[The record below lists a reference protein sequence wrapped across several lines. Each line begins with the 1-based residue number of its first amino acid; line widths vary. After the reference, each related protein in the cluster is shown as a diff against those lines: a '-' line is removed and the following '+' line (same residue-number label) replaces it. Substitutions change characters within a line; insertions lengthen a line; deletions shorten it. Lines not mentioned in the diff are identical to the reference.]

1 MTTQVEVRPG
11 AGESLEAAKQT
22 LIQGTGRIS
31 AFWGLKEAMGRI
43 YGLLYLTPGVLSLDA
58 IAETLGM
65 SKGSVS
71 IHIRDLER
79 MGMVHKVWNAGS
91 RRDYYEAETDF
102 WAIAKGIFKY
112 REKKEFDQA
121 LVSVKESLRM
131 VEAADPIHGDPTA
144 EFYRHRLAEMEKFFA
159 TLDKLVD
166 AVQALSELRLSALAE
181 LGRDAKDDERL

>member
-1 MTTQVEVRPG
+1 MASQLEVRPD
-11 AGESLEAAKQT
+11 AQESLEVAKQT

-43 YGLLYLTPGVLSLDA
+43 YGLLYLTPGALSLDE
-58 IAETLGM
+58 IADMLGI

-71 IHIRDLER
+71 IHIRDLEG
-79 MGMVHKVWNAGS
+79 MGMVHKIWNVGS

-121 LVSVKESLRM
+121 LASVKDSLRM
-131 VEAADPIHGDPTA
+131 VEAADPAHTDPTA
-144 EFYRHRLAEMEKFFA
+144 QFYRDRLAEMEKFFG
-159 TLDKLVD
+159 TLDQLVD

-181 LGRDAKDDERL
+181 LGREAEKP

>member
-1 MTTQVEVRPG
+1 MASQVHVGPNTDER
-11 AGESLEAAKQT
+11 LETAKQT

-43 YGLLYLTPGVLSLDA
+43 YGLLYLTPGAMSLDD
-58 IAETLGM
+58 IADTLGM

-71 IHIRDLER
+71 IHIRDLEGI
-79 MGMVHKVWNAGS
+79 GMVRKVWNVGS

-121 LVSVKESLRM
+121 LGSVKDSLRM
-131 VEAADPIHGDPTA
+131 IEAADPDHQNPTA
-144 EFYRHRLAEMEKFFA
+144 EFYRERLAEMEKFFG

-166 AVQALSELRLSALAE
+166 AVQALTELRLSALAE
-181 LGRDAKDDERL
+181 LGREAED

>member
-1 MTTQVEVRPG
+1 MASQVDTRHTAE
-11 AGESLEAAKQT
+11 ESLEAAKQT

-43 YGLLYLTPGVLSLDA
+43 YGLLYLTPGALSLDE
-58 IAETLGM
+58 IADMLGM

-71 IHIRDLER
+71 IHIRDLEG
-79 MGMVHKVWNAGS
+79 MGMVHKIWNVGS

-121 LVSVKESLRM
+121 LVSVKESMKM
-131 VEAADPIHGDPTA
+131 VEAADPDHANTTA
-144 EFYRHRLAEMEKFFA
+144 RFYRQRLIEMEKFFG

-166 AVQALSELRLSALAE
+166 AVQALTELRLSALAE
-181 LGRDAKDDERL
+181 LGKEAED

>member
-1 MTTQVEVRPG
+1 MASQVHVGSSNTDER
-11 AGESLEAAKQT
+11 LETAKQT

-43 YGLLYLTPGVLSLDA
+43 YGLLYLTPGAMSLDD
-58 IAETLGM
+58 IADTLGM

-71 IHIRDLER
+71 IHIRDLEGI
-79 MGMVHKVWNAGS
+79 GMVRKVWNVGS

-121 LVSVKESLRM
+121 LGSVKDSLRM
-131 VEAADPIHGDPTA
+131 IEAADPNHQNPTA
-144 EFYRHRLAEMEKFFA
+144 EFYRERLAEMEKFFA

-166 AVQALSELRLSALAE
+166 AVQALTELRLSALAE
-181 LGRDAKDDERL
+181 LGREADD